1 MAVNKYLGPTGLTEL
16 INLIQADFQ
25 KKQDWMQ
32 FPEMPAAADYPG
44 KVVQFTGV
52 TDADFTKGFFYYS
65 TGLEWTMI
73 SVASAVEVVD
83 QLPDWSIA
91 KDGIIY
97 YVTSEPACYIRNTS
111 VTGEWFNI
119 TDDDS
124 KSFEIVATLPAWDA
138 ADPMLIYMVPATDGS
153 TVTGYIK
160 DANTTGKFYQ
170 LGGSSVKSFELVATL
185 PSYADASPDILYLVT
200 NGTKFVG
207 YVKDVNTVGQFFEL
221 GAAPDPAFEIV
232 DALPQWDD
240 ADPSTIYFKAD
251 GNVLTGYIKKTG
263 TIGTWCTLGDTI
275 DTALSATSTNP
286 VQNKAI
292 YAAIQDVLA
301 QVSSVYHYKGS
312 CLAADLPVADNK
324 VGDTW
329 NLEDA
334 SSYGPQG
341 INVAWDGTKW
351 DALGGDL
358 TPDAVPTDGSQHTV
372 MSGGVYDAL
381 LTKEDVNN
389 KVTTIDAAS
398 TDKQYPSAKVV
409 YDTLLTKE
417 NVANKV
423 TTIDVTS
430 TDDQYPSAKVVYD
443 TLLTKENVANKV
455 TTIDVTST
463 DDQYP
468 SAKVVYDTLLTKED
482 VANKVTTIDA
492 ASTDKQYPSA
502 KVVYDTLLTKEN
514 VNNKV
519 TTIDVTSTD
528 DQYPSA
534 KAVYDTL
541 LTKENV
547 NNKVTTIDVTSTDD
561 QYPSAKAVYDALEG
575 LEPIP
580 EGFVQNVDTGM
591 QPVEDGKVM
600 RISKTAFD
608 ALAQRDQNVM
618 YYLDEEHDLIDAK
631 PTCRDV
637 DGNLVKGQKIVE
649 LTKEQYNN
657 LAVKDPDTYYMI
669 ADDNEAKTWYPRP
682 DWANAVTISA
692 DQLYAGYTAPSDG
705 MFVCSGVMPDPISSI
720 PKTITVND
728 IVIVAGQ
735 CNANDQ
741 FSYGDCSCPVSEG
754 DLIKSS
760 TSSAWSDEKR
770 YFVPYKAQ

>member
-52 TDADFTKGFFYYS
+52 TNADFTKGFFYYS

-83 QLPDWSIA
+83 QLPDWTLA

-111 VTGEWFNI
+111 VPGEWFNI
-119 TDDDS
+119 TNDDS

-138 ADPMLIYMVPATDGS
+138 ADPMLIYMVPTTDDS

-170 LGGSSVKSFELVATL
+170 LGGSSVKSFELVTTL
-185 PSYADASPDILYLVT
+185 PSYADASPDILYLVA
-200 NGTKFVG
+200 NGTKLVG

-221 GAAPDPAFEIV
+221 GVAPVPAFEIV
-232 DALPQWDD
+232 DTLPQWTN
-240 ADPSTIYFKAD
+240 ADPNTIYFKAD

-301 QVSSVYHYKGS
+301 QISSVYHYKGS

-358 TPDAVPTDGSQHTV
+358 TPDVVPTDGSQHTV
-372 MSGGVYDAL
+372 MSGGVYD
-381 LTKEDVNN
+381 
-389 KVTTIDAAS
+389 
-398 TDKQYPSAKVV
+398 
-409 YDTLLTKE
+409 
-417 NVANKV
+417 
-423 TTIDVTS
+423 
-430 TDDQYPSAKVVYD
+430 
-443 TLLTKENVANKV
+443 
-455 TTIDVTST
+455 
-463 DDQYP
+463 
-468 SAKVVYDTLLTKED
+468 TLLTKED
-482 VANKVTTIDA
+482 VANKVTSIDA
-492 ASTDKQYPSA
+492 ASTGK
-502 KVVYDTLLTKEN
+502 
-514 VNNKV
+514 
-519 TTIDVTSTD
+519 
-528 DQYPSA
+528 QYPSA
-534 KAVYDTL
+534 KAVYNTL
-541 LTKENV
+541 LTKENIT
-547 NNKVTTIDVTSTDD
+547 NKVTTIESTATDD

-649 LTKEQYNN
+649 LTKAQYDN

-669 ADDNEAKTWYPRP
+669 ADDNEAKMWVPHP

-692 DQLYAGYTAPSDG
+692 DQLYAGYVAPSDG
-705 MFVCSGVMPDPISSI
+705 MFVCSGVMPDGGNGGLKI
-720 PKTITVND
+720 ITVNG
-728 IVIVAGQ
+728 ITITSGKYYSSGEY
-735 CNANDQ
+735 
-741 FSYGDCSCPVSEG
+741 SYGSTSCPVSEG
-754 DLIKSS
+754 DLIKSNIS
-760 TSSAWSDEKR
+760 NAWGNEKR
-770 YFVPYKAQ
+770 YFVPWKA

>member
-83 QLPDWSIA
+83 QLPDWTLA
-91 KDGIIY
+91 NDGIIY
-97 YVTSEPACYIRNTS
+97 YVTSESACYIRNTS

-119 TDDDS
+119 TDDNS

-160 DANTTGKFYQ
+160 DANTTGKFYR
-170 LGGSSVKSFELVATL
+170 LGGSSVKSFELVVTL

-232 DALPQWDD
+232 DTLPQWTN
-240 ADPSTIYFKAD
+240 ADPNTIYFKAD

-381 LTKEDVNN
+381 LTKEDVAN

-398 TDKQYPSAKVV
+398 TNVQYPSAKAVHG
-409 YDTLLTKE
+409 
-417 NVANKV
+417 A
-423 TTIDVTS
+423 
-430 TDDQYPSAKVVYD
+430 
-443 TLLTKENVANKV
+443 
-455 TTIDVTST
+455 
-463 DDQYP
+463 
-468 SAKVVYDTLLTKED
+468 LLTKED
-482 VANKVTTIDA
+482 AANKVTTIDA
-492 ASTDKQYPSA
+492 ASTD
-502 KVVYDTLLTKEN
+502 N
-514 VNNKV
+514 
-519 TTIDVTSTD
+519 
-528 DQYPSA
+528 QYPSA

-547 NNKVTTIDVTSTDD
+547 TNKVTTIDVTATDD
-561 QYPSAKAVYDALEG
+561 
-575 LEPIP
+575 
-580 EGFVQNVDTGM
+580 
-591 QPVEDGKVM
+591 
-600 RISKTAFD
+600 
-608 ALAQRDQNVM
+608 
-618 YYLDEEHDLIDAK
+618 
-631 PTCRDV
+631 
-637 DGNLVKGQKIVE
+637 
-649 LTKEQYNN
+649 
-657 LAVKDPDTYYMI
+657 
-669 ADDNEAKTWYPRP
+669 
-682 DWANAVTISA
+682 
-692 DQLYAGYTAPSDG
+692 
-705 MFVCSGVMPDPISSI
+705 
-720 PKTITVND
+720 
-728 IVIVAGQ
+728 
-735 CNANDQ
+735 
-741 FSYGDCSCPVSEG
+741 
-754 DLIKSS
+754 
-760 TSSAWSDEKR
+760 
-770 YFVPYKAQ
+770 

>member
-83 QLPDWSIA
+83 QLPDWNIA

-111 VTGEWFNI
+111 VSGEWFNI
-119 TDDDS
+119 TGDDS

-170 LGGSSVKSFELVATL
+170 LGGSSVKSFELVMAL

-200 NGTKFVG
+200 NGTKLVG

-221 GAAPDPAFEIV
+221 GAAPEPAFEIV
-232 DALPQWDD
+232 DALPQWAN

-251 GNVLTGYIKKTG
+251 GNILTGYIKKTG
-263 TIGTWCTLGDTI
+263 TIGTWCTLGGASQGTVDTV
-275 DTALSATSTNP
+275 LSATSTNP

-292 YAAIQDVLA
+292 YTAIQDVLA

-312 CLAADLPVADNK
+312 CLAADLPTSGNN

-329 NLEDA
+329 NLEDT

-341 INVAWDGTKW
+341 TNVAWDGTKW

-372 MSGGVYDAL
+372 MSGGVYD
-381 LTKEDVNN
+381 
-389 KVTTIDAAS
+389 
-398 TDKQYPSAKVV
+398 
-409 YDTLLTKE
+409 TLLTKE
-417 NVANKV
+417 NVDNKV
-423 TTIDVTS
+423 TTV
-430 TDDQYPSAKVVYD
+430 
-443 TLLTKENVANKV
+443 
-455 TTIDVTST
+455 
-463 DDQYP
+463 
-468 SAKVVYDTLLTKED
+468 
-482 VANKVTTIDA
+482 DA
-492 ASTDKQYPSA
+492 TA
-502 KVVYDTLLTKEN
+502 
-514 VNNKV
+514 
-519 TTIDVTSTD
+519 
-528 DQYPSA
+528 
-534 KAVYDTL
+534 
-541 LTKENV
+541 
-547 NNKVTTIDVTSTDD
+547 TDD

-600 RISKTAFD
+600 RISKAAFD
-608 ALAQRDQNVM
+608 VLAQRDQNVM

-631 PTCRDV
+631 STCRDV

-649 LTKEQYNN
+649 LTKAQYDN
-657 LAVKDPDTYYMI
+657 LVVKDPDTYYMI
-669 ADDNEAKTWYPRP
+669 NDDNNAKAWYPRP
-682 DWANAVTISA
+682 DWTNAVTISA

-705 MFVCSGVMPDPISSI
+705 MFICSGVMPIDNNTGIMR
-720 PKTITVND
+720 TIDVNG
-728 IVIVAGQ
+728 ITIASGEF
-735 CNANDQ
+735 NT
-741 FSYGDCSCPVSEG
+741 SGTLSHGDCSCPVSKG
-754 DLIKSS
+754 DLIK
-760 TSSAWSDEKR
+760 ANSDKARYIEKR
-770 YFVPYKAQ
+770 YFVPWKA